1 MATMDDVAKRANV
14 SRMTVS
20 RVINNSGY
28 VKAETRQKI
37 NEAIEEL
44 KFKPN
49 MFAKGLVTRKS
60 RSIAYV
66 MVNIS
71 NPYHNLVS
79 KGFEAE
85 AFEHGYTT
93 MMCDAHTESRV
104 TDYINMLQE
113 RCIDGILLHHLA
125 ITKEQVREL
134 ESAGIHCVMMDNET
148 ELEGVNS
155 VNTDNRQGGR
165 LAAEHLLSKGH
176 TRIACI
182 HGALYPIKRD
192 SLTYEETFQFNIWKK
207 RTEGFQSAIRE
218 AGLPDHYLYQGRG
231 FGDVTL
237 TNLAIDR
244 IFAEKERPT
253 ALYCENDF
261 MAMTAI
267 GVLQERGIRIPD
279 DMAVVGHD
287 GLEFCRMVHPYLT
300 TIAQPRYQLGK
311 NAAETLVHCIEN
323 KKEIV
328 NLVLPPSVLEGE
340 TT

>member
-28 VKAETRQKI
+28 VKEETRQRI
-37 NEAIEEL
+37 NEAIEDL

-71 NPYHNLVS
+71 NQYHNMVS

-93 MMCDAHTESRV
+93 MMCDAHTAGRV
-104 TDYINMLQE
+104 TDYVNMLKE
-113 RCIDGILLHHLA
+113 RCIDGVLLHHLA
-125 ITKEQVREL
+125 ITEEQVREL
-134 ESAGIHCVMMDNET
+134 ESAGIHCVIMDNET
-148 ELEGVNS
+148 DLDGVNS
-155 VNTDNRQGGR
+155 VNTDNKQGGR

-182 HGALYPIKRD
+182 HGALYPIQRD

-207 RTEGFQSAIRE
+207 RTEGFQSVMRE

-237 TNLAIDR
+237 TNLAIDQM
-244 IFAEKERPT
+244 FAEKERPT

-267 GVLQERGIRIPD
+267 GVLQERGVRIPE
-279 DMAVVGHD
+279 DMAVIGHD
-287 GLEFCRMVHPYLT
+287 GLEFCRIVHPYLT

-311 NAAETLVHCIEN
+311 TAAETLVQCIEK
-323 KKEIV
+323 KKEKV
-328 NLVLPPSVLEGE
+328 NLVLPPSVQEGE

>member
-1 MATMDDVAKRANV
+1 MATMDDVARRANV

-28 VKAETRQKI
+28 VKEETRQRI

-71 NPYHNLVS
+71 NPYHNMVS

-113 RCIDGILLHHLA
+113 RCIDGVLLHHLA
-125 ITKEQVREL
+125 ITEAQVREL
-134 ESAGIHCVMMDNET
+134 EGAGIHCVMMDNET
-148 ELEGVNS
+148 ELEDASS
-155 VNTDNRQGGR
+155 VNTDNEQGGR

-182 HGALYPIKRD
+182 HGALYPVKREA
-192 SLTYEETFQFNIWKK
+192 LTYEETFQFNIWKK
-207 RTEGFQSAIRE
+207 RTEGFRSVMRE
-218 AGLPDHYLYQGRG
+218 AGLPDHYLYPGRG
-231 FGDVTL
+231 FGDAAL
-237 TNLAIDR
+237 TNLAIDQ

-267 GVLQERGIRIPD
+267 GVLQERGIRIPE

-287 GLEFCRMVHPYLT
+287 GLEFCRIVHPHLT

-311 NAAETLVHCIEN
+311 TAAETLVQCIEK
-323 KKEIV
+323 KKEKV
-328 NLVLPPSVLEGE
+328 NLVLPPRLQEGE

>member
-28 VKAETRQKI
+28 VKEETRKRI

-71 NPYHNLVS
+71 NPYHNMVS

-93 MMCDAHTESRV
+93 MMCDAHTASRV

-113 RCIDGILLHHLA
+113 RCIDGVVLHHLA
-125 ITKEQVREL
+125 ITIEQVREL

-148 ELEGVNS
+148 DLENVS
-155 VNTDNRQGGR
+155 SINTDNRQGGR
-165 LAAEHLLSKGH
+165 LAAKHLLAKGH

-182 HGALYPIKRD
+182 HGALYPIKRE

-207 RTEGFQSAIRE
+207 RTEGFQSVMRE
-218 AGLPDHYLYQGRG
+218 AGLPDYYLYQGRG
-231 FGDVTL
+231 FGDVAL
-237 TNLAIDR
+237 TNLAIDQ

-261 MAMTAI
+261 MAMTAV
-267 GVLQERGIRIPD
+267 GVLQERGIRIPE

-287 GLEFCRMVHPYLT
+287 GSDFCRIVHPYLT
-300 TIAQPRYQLGK
+300 TIAQPRYQLGTV
-311 NAAETLVHCIEN
+311 AAKTLIQSIE
-323 KKEIV
+323 KKTEQV
-328 NLVLPPSVLEGE
+328 NLVLPPSVQEGE